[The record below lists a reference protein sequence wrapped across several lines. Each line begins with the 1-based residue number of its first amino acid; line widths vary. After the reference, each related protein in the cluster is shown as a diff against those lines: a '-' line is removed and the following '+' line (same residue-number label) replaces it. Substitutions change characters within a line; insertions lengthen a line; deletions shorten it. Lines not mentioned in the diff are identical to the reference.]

1 VTAHA
6 LPPTGPFARDDG
18 SADPAATAALARY
31 AVDGDPRPVQ
41 RALLG
46 ARVLVPVV
54 AAADEVGHTAD
65 GLAVE
70 RQAHLATVTLTGRDG
85 RRALPVF
92 TSLQSLAAW
101 DAAARPVPVPT
112 PEAARGAYEDGAVAL
127 LVDVAGPVP
136 LTLEGPAL
144 LALAEARPWLPPAD
158 DPDVL
163 AAVGAALA
171 GLPGVTKIDIGPC
184 DDADL
189 RLTLHLPPAPAD
201 ARPGAQPEREVDL
214 RSRALAQDAA
224 ERLAAVDLLRARLE
238 RGLDLAVVPG

>member
-1 VTAHA
+1 
-6 LPPTGPFARDDG
+6 
-18 SADPAATAALARY
+18 
-31 AVDGDPRPVQ
+31 
-41 RALLG
+41 
-46 ARVLVPVV
+46 
-54 AAADEVGHTAD
+54 
-65 GLAVE
+65 
-70 RQAHLATVTLTGRDG
+70 
-85 RRALPVF
+85 VF

-136 LTLEGPAL
+136 LTLEGPAM
-144 LALAEARPWLPPAD
+144 LALAERRPWLLPAD

-163 AAVGAALA
+163 AAVGEPLA

-184 DDADL
+184 DEADL
-189 RLTLHLPPAPAD
+189 RLTLHLPAAPAE
-201 ARPGAQPEREVDL
+201 ARPGHEVDL

-224 ERLAAVDLLRARLE
+224 ERLASVDLLRARLE